1 MKVQE
6 SGSGS
11 LLGNPKHIVERERE
25 SYIHTQKQFHP
36 TLGQIGKMTATHG
49 EYAEEGKDGKTT
61 HLDICGTQVE
71 DMLLAECL
79 LILPRGEAGGL

>member
-1 MKVQE
+1 
-6 SGSGS
+6 
-11 LLGNPKHIVERERE
+11 
-25 SYIHTQKQFHP
+25 
-36 TLGQIGKMTATHG
+36 MTATHG

>member
-1 MKVQE
+1 
-6 SGSGS
+6 
-11 LLGNPKHIVERERE
+11 
-25 SYIHTQKQFHP
+25 
-36 TLGQIGKMTATHG
+36 MTATHG
-49 EYAEEGKDGKTT
+49 EYAEEGKDAKTT

>member
-1 MKVQE
+1 M
-6 SGSGS
+6 
-11 LLGNPKHIVERERE
+11 GNPKQIVERERE
-25 SYIHTQKQFHP
+25 EEREKETERVTYTQKQFHP

-49 EYAEEGKDGKTT
+49 EYAEEGKDAKTT